1 MAGDP
6 LRKVQPGDSLDPLK
20 SAQTFNCF
28 IDAAADFRA
37 RTQGLRQKAPEIT
50 PQRTIIP
57 VKNMTGSQRARFDVA
72 ALDQSIFDINDDAGK
87 ERPAA
92 YGLKPDEDT
101 ELGKIAV
108 FLEPA
113 DVGDVA
119 RCCVSGVTVARVSF
133 QEKWHKWADVKDD
146 ECTYLESRAEPG
158 GAYILWSPGETGSQI
173 VLVRL
178 SNPPPVH
185 FPAKITAVDSL
196 GDNRYRYT
204 FAEVE
209 KTAAVHA
216 GWTAKA
222 SGRSGYAYNLI
233 ETIGSATCVPA
244 KVDETVRME
253 EVHFTGEGGDEET
266 EYWFQYEEYDQ
277 TAGDSSGAYET
288 IDVVVCGGWN
298 RCGNYIV
305 LPQKRIYLPP
315 GTTIETLENDV
326 IPIYQCESNG
336 DEPPDSGGDSEPP
349 DSDAGSSDFSF
360 SIYSGL
366 IVSGT
371 LTPDATGTYTYR
383 GYFNGK
389 PFWGRL
395 DNAYVLYWSDGA
407 GCWMIYGGDAGYHW
421 YQDYAPATP
430 QGLYAP
436 SALADGI
443 ATVTE
448 SP

>member
-1 MAGDP
+1 MPEGY
-6 LRKVQPGDSLDPLK
+6 Q
-20 SAQTFNCF
+20 F
-28 IDAAADFRA
+28 DAATVRRLF
-37 RTQGLRQKAPEIT
+37 
-50 PQRTIIP
+50 
-57 VKNMTGSQRARFDVA
+57 A
-72 ALDQSIFDINDDAGK
+72 ALAWVEHQQTGARGGPPA
-87 ERPAA
+87 RP
-92 YGLKPDEDT
+92 YPIGTLQR
-101 ELGKIAV
+101 
-108 FLEPA
+108 F
-113 DVGDVA
+113 
-119 RCCVSGVTVARVSF
+119 GVTVPDPDTNVYPKPEDKPNTYWFKFYIEDHDLAQGNQARTGT
-133 QEKWHKWADVKDD
+133 W
-146 ECTYLESRAEPG
+146 LEDF
-158 GAYILWSPGETGSQI
+158 
-173 VLVRL
+173 
-178 SNPPPVH
+178 PPPDPDLPDGYWLAH
-185 FPAKITAVDSL
+185 CYTDTSPATKTYVPEGTLILVSWHNQRWWFHYQREEFWGRITASESV
-196 GDNRYRYT
+196 GTGQWKYT
-204 FAEVE
+204 FEEVYKSGE
-209 KTAAVHA
+209 AY
-216 GWTAKA
+216 GNWTPVDG
-222 SGRSGYAYNLI
+222 GRSGTLYN
-233 ETIGSATCVPA
+233 SV
-244 KVDETVRME
+244 E
-253 EVHFTGEGGDEET
+253 EVGDATAVPIPDNAVVEVHVEYYNNAGT
-266 EYWFQYEEYDQ
+266 VTSEYWCQYEEFNQ
-277 TAGDSSGAYET
+277 TQGSSGSGSGAYET
-288 IDVVVCGGWN
+288 IDVVTCGGWN